1 MLDWLTGKGDPDFWK
16 KYSETFDKTDAN
28 APIRYVVF
36 DCEKTGQDWKEDQ
49 ITSIGCIGVVSD
61 SIQVGDFYEVF
72 IQNQTE
78 ENHQNE
84 AVEKLFKVNVDTIIE
99 SEALPKFLD
108 YIKNATLV
116 GHSTNLD
123 IEMLN
128 QALKKMNL
136 GKLKNEVIDINVMH
150 QRFKNLS
157 EDQHHTLD
165 QLCDIYKV
173 KKNSRSTASGNA
185 YSSALVFLKLRRKL
199 KMK

>member
-16 KYSETFDKTDAN
+16 KYSESFDKADAN
-28 APIRYVVF
+28 APVRYIVF

-49 ITSIGCIGVVSD
+49 ILSIGCIGVQND
-61 SIQVGDFYEVF
+61 AIAIGDFFEVS
-72 IQNQTE
+72 ITNQQETA
-78 ENHQNE
+78 QNE
-84 AVEKLFKVNVDTIIE
+84 AVEKLFKVNTE
-99 SEALPKFLD
+99 SIAEPEAMVQFINF
-108 YIKNATLV
+108 IKNATLV

-123 IEMLN
+123 IEMIN

-150 QRFKNLS
+150 QRLKNLS

-173 KKNSRSTASGNA
+173 KKNSRSTASGDA
-185 YSSALVFLKLRRKL
+185 YTSALVFLKLRRKL

>member
-16 KYSETFDKTDAN
+16 QYSESFDKADAN
-28 APIRYVVF
+28 APVRYIVF

-49 ITSIGCIGVVSD
+49 ILSIGCIGVQNDAIV
-61 SIQVGDFYEVF
+61 IGDFFEVF
-72 IQNQTE
+72 IT
-78 ENHQNE
+78 NHQETVQNE
-84 AVEKLFKVNVDTIIE
+84 AVEKLFKVNTE
-99 SEALPKFLD
+99 SIAESDAMVQFISF
-108 YIKNATLV
+108 IKNATLV

-123 IEMLN
+123 IEMIN
-128 QALKKMNL
+128 QSLKRMNL
-136 GKLKNEVIDINVMH
+136 GKLKNEVLDINVMH

-173 KKNSRSTASGNA
+173 KKNSRSTASGDA
-185 YSSALVFLKLRRKL
+185 YTAALVFLKLRRKL